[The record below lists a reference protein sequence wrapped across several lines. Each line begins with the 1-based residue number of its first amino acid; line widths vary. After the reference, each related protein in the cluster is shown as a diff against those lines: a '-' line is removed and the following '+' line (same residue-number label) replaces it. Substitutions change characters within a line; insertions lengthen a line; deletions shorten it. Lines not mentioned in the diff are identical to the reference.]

1 MLEFG
6 KTSKLYK
13 IEVLLAVFVIENF
26 KDGIVS
32 FKTVPNYI
40 KLPTVFVIVEC
51 LDLFLITIFGFVNFN
66 FHL

>member
-1 MLEFG
+1 MLEFE

-13 IEVLLAVFVIENF
+13 IEVPTVFVIGNF

-40 KLPTVFVIVEC
+40 KLPTVIV
-51 LDLFLITIFGFVNFN
+51 TV
-66 FHL
+66 

>member
-1 MLEFG
+1 MAVS
-6 KTSKLYK
+6 KNDSSKLYK
-13 IEVLLAVFVIENF
+13 TELPTVFVIGNF
-26 KDGIVS
+26 TDGIVS

>member
-13 IEVLLAVFVIENF
+13 IEVLAVFVIENF

-40 KLPTVFVIVEC
+40 KLPTVIVTVEC